1 MRTLPFRPVRPL
13 RLLAAVAITTAFAT
27 SQPIDVTAQVRAPQR
42 PVQVPPGMV
51 VMPDVRTRLEF
62 ALTTPNQLIVAD
74 FHQIDFRFGPGVR
87 IDAVLVRVGASQEL
101 VRGLRLQV
109 TDTQRAGNPERS
121 SYVDAEEIAGLA
133 SALAGMVDLV
143 KNWSAGSEQKM
154 TALSF
159 QSIDGLRI
167 EIRESL
173 RLQRGFI
180 ITGVVD
186 PVTTPFELADLT
198 SLKQAIDQAA
208 AFLRQK

>member
-1 MRTLPFRPVRPL
+1 MRTLRS
-13 RLLAAVAITTAFAT
+13 VAIIAIAVLTTT
-27 SQPIDVTAQVRAPQR
+27 QPILLSAQVRDPQR
-42 PVQVPPGMV
+42 PVQIQPGMV
-51 VMPDVRTRLEF
+51 VVPDVRTRLEF

-74 FHQIDFRFGPGVR
+74 FHQIDFRFGPNVR
-87 IDAVLVRVGASQEL
+87 IDAVLVRVGSSPEI

-109 TDTQRAGNPERS
+109 QDDRRAGNPERS

-143 KNWSAGSEQKM
+143 KTWSVGSEQKM

-180 ITGVVD
+180 ITGIVD

-198 SLKQAIDQAA
+198 SLKAAVDQAA
-208 AFLRQK
+208 AFLRTK